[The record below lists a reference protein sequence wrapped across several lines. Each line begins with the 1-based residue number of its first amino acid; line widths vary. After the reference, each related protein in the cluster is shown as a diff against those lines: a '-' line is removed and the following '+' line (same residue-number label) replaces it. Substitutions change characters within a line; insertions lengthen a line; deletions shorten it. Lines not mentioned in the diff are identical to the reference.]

1 MPRTTSTPTHLA
13 RQLQHAEFT
22 KPPTPTST
30 PYVAPRDGVDSGSQ
44 SCLLRQY
51 LHEMFDLRVETVG
64 RVARRLGALQERLRA
79 RDVGG
84 EGREVVGGE
93 RDRVRRLTQ

>member
-1 MPRTTSTPTHLA
+1 
-13 RQLQHAEFT
+13 
-22 KPPTPTST
+22 
-30 PYVAPRDGVDSGSQ
+30 
-44 SCLLRQY
+44 
-51 LHEMFDLRVETVG
+51 MFDLRVETVR

-93 RDRVRRLTQ
+93 RDRVRRLPQQQELHEVSKHCLQFGVFAHVVRVVRLEFLLQQRRETTA